1 MKNWIDIIFVIAIIV
16 SFFRGWKIGLLAT
29 LLSFVGYIG
38 GGLLALTLGLHYFHS
53 HGVTMFILLFLVV
66 IAGSAIG
73 EGVFK
78 QIGKLFHHKIL
89 IGPFKWIDSLLG
101 AAFSILSTLIMLVIL
116 GHLLL
121 ITPWGWAQHSIPQ
134 SKIYTKL
141 NAQAPSIVSDITN
154 RAKEAF
160 QKEQQIT

>member
-1 MKNWIDIIFVIAIIV
+1 MKNWVDVIFVVATV
-16 SFFRGWKIGLLAT
+16 ASFFRGWQVGLIST
-29 LLSFVGYIG
+29 IFSFVGYIG

-53 HGVTMFILLFLVV
+53 HGVTKFVLLFLAV

-73 EGVFK
+73 EGIFK
-78 QIGKLFHHKIL
+78 QIGKLFHNKIFF
-89 IGPFKWIDSLLG
+89 GPFKWIDSILG

-141 NAQAPSIVSDITN
+141 NAEAPSIISDITK
-154 RAKEAF
+154 RAKEAI
-160 QKEQQIT
+160 Q